1 MRASLARR
9 LQAMR
14 KRLGAIGYDMRGVA
28 LIEFAMV
35 APVLI
40 ILYIGG
46 FQLMEA
52 TSVYRKV
59 TTTARSLSDLS
70 TQYISIT
77 DAELQSVLDASAQ
90 VMAPYAT
97 TSGTY
102 RVSLIDVSSTG
113 VATVAWSKS
122 KNGTALTAGDAYALP
137 AALKM
142 NGVDIIVC
150 DVNYTYQPI
159 AFFQLLGAIP
169 FKDQIFM
176 IPRGDNTVSMSI

>member
-1 MRASLARR
+1 MSTFQNGQLARFHQR
-9 LQAMR
+9 LKTIA
-14 KRLGAIGYDMRGVA
+14 GNASGVA

-35 APVLI
+35 VPILIVLF
-40 ILYIGG
+40 IGG

-77 DAELQSVLDASAQ
+77 DAELDGVLDASAQ
-90 VMAPYAT
+90 IMAPYAIT
-97 TSGTY
+97 NGTY
-102 RVSLIDVSSTG
+102 RISLIDVSSTG
-113 VATVAWSKS
+113 VSTVAWSKS
-122 KNGTALTAGDAYALP
+122 KNGTALTPNTAYALP

-142 NGVDIIVC
+142 NGVDVIVC

-159 AFFQLLGAIP
+159 AFFQLLGPLP

-176 IPRGDNTVSMSI
+176 IPRGDNTVTKSI

>member
-1 MRASLARR
+1 METCRNSRWSKLVAR
-9 LQAMR
+9 LQTLRAD
-14 KRLGAIGYDMRGVA
+14 ATGVA

-35 APVLI
+35 VPILVVLFV
-40 ILYIGG
+40 GG

-70 TQYISIT
+70 TQYISIS
-77 DAELQSVLDASAQ
+77 DAELQAVLNASAQ
-90 VMAPYAT
+90 IMAPYEIT
-97 TSGTY
+97 NGTY

-113 VATVAWSKS
+113 VSTVAWSKS
-122 KNGTALTAGDAYALP
+122 KNGSALTPGQAYALP

-142 NGVDIIVC
+142 NGVDVVVC

-159 AFFQLLGAIP
+159 AFFSLLGAIP

-176 IPRGDNTVSMSI
+176 IPRGDNTVSMSM